1 MPTYTA
7 IAMDRLIESGGSK
20 STTTSKSIHE
30 SKFERRI
37 NVPNSSF
44 DRSKNGSS
52 SKLERKI
59 IQTNVKMDD
68 TNGKP
73 SIIGD
78 RKDHWTQISPALY
91 TIPKPTPLPDSPSFP
106 DSPSSFPPSPY
117 IINHKRRGP
126 RLSQSFTED
135 DFGTQQQALDGEK
148 IDEKLRDTKKDLP
161 STSVDDP
168 SISRETVNCAKED
181 NLLFTTDNLV
191 KGGEVTDLCDGE
203 ILHQDLHN
211 GSAGQNG
218 TMKFVAFNLRRGGEA
233 DDFFD
238 PQESLS
244 VRSFGESE
252 SNGGFQRCLSS
263 MTPMGEFYDA
273 WEELSSENGPQ
284 IPTNDFEN
292 ELREIRL
299 SLLTEIEKRKQVEEV
314 LTNMQTQWQ
323 RIRERLSLVG
333 LNFPP
338 NPVAGEELDNEQPDD
353 QVEDLCQQVHILRV
367 VSESIGKGIA
377 KAELETEIEAQI
389 ESKNFEIAR
398 LWDRLNYYE
407 AVNRE
412 MSQRNQEAIET
423 ARRLRQIRKRRQKK
437 LIWGSIAATITIGS
451 AVLAW
456 SYFSTGRE
464 SSSLDQSRS
473 LEGDSASE
481 L

>member
-20 STTTSKSIHE
+20 SMPTSKSIHE
-30 SKFERRI
+30 SKFERRNNI
-37 NVPNSSF
+37 PNSSF

-52 SKLERKI
+52 SKLERKTI
-59 IQTNVKMDD
+59 LSND
-68 TNGKP
+68 TNGKS
-73 SIIGD
+73 SIAGD

-91 TIPKPTPLPDSPSFP
+91 TIPKPTPLPDSPSFQ

-126 RLSQSFTED
+126 RLSKSFTED

-148 IDEKLRDTKKDLP
+148 IDGNLRDMEKELP
-161 STSVDDP
+161 NTSVDDP
-168 SISRETVNCAKED
+168 SISRETVNCVKED

-191 KGGEVTDLCDGE
+191 KGGEVTELCDGE
-203 ILHQDLHN
+203 LLHQDLHN
-211 GSAGQNG
+211 VSAGQNG
-218 TMKFVAFNLRRGGEA
+218 TMKSVAFSLRRGGEA

-244 VRSFGESE
+244 AKSFSESE
-252 SNGGFQRCLSS
+252 SNGGLQRCLSS

-314 LTNMQTQWQ
+314 LSNMQTQWQ

-333 LNFPP
+333 LNLPP
-338 NPVAGEELDNEQPDD
+338 NLVAGEQLDNEQPDD
-353 QVEDLCQQVHILRV
+353 QVEDLCQQVHIIRFI
-367 VSESIGKGIA
+367 SDSIGRGIA
-377 KAELETEIEAQI
+377 KAEVETEIEAQI

-437 LIWGSIAATITIGS
+437 WIWGSIAATITLGS
-451 AVLAW
+451 AVLVW
-456 SYFSTGRE
+456 SYISTGRE
-464 SSSLDQSRS
+464 SSSLNESHS
-473 LEGDSASE
+473 HEGDSASE

>member
-7 IAMDRLIESGGSK
+7 IAMDRLIETGGSK
-20 STTTSKSIHE
+20 STATSKSIHD
-30 SKFERRI
+30 SKFERRNNI
-37 NVPNSSF
+37 PNSSF

-52 SKLERKI
+52 SKLERI
-59 IQTNVKMDD
+59 SFESNVKLDD
-68 TNGKP
+68 TNGK
-73 SIIGD
+73 SSVIAGTN
-78 RKDHWTQISPALY
+78 DHWTQISPALY
-91 TIPKPTPLPDSPSFP
+91 TIPKPTPLPDSPSSYP
-106 DSPSSFPPSPY
+106 DSSSSFPPSPY

-126 RLSQSFTED
+126 RLSKSFTED
-135 DFGTQQQALDGEK
+135 DFGTQQALDGEK
-148 IDEKLRDTKKDLP
+148 KIDENLRDMEKELP

-168 SISRETVNCAKED
+168 SISSETINCAEED
-181 NLLFTTDNLV
+181 NLLFPADN
-191 KGGEVTDLCDGE
+191 GEVSDLCDKE
-203 ILHQDLHN
+203 LLHQDLHN

-218 TMKFVAFNLRRGGEA
+218 TMKSVAFNLRRDGEA

-244 VRSFGESE
+244 VRSYGESE
-252 SNGGFQRCLSS
+252 NNGGLQRCVSS

-284 IPTNDFEN
+284 LPTNDLEN

-299 SLLTEIEKRKQVEEV
+299 SLLMEIEKRKQVEEA
-314 LTNMQTQWQ
+314 LSTMQTQWQ
-323 RIRERLSLVG
+323 SIREQLSLVG
-333 LNFPP
+333 LNIPP
-338 NPVAGEELDNEQPDD
+338 NVIAGEGLDNEQPVD
-353 QVEDLCQQVHILRV
+353 QVEDLCQQVHIVRF
-367 VSESIGKGIA
+367 VSDSIGRGIA
-377 KAELETEIEAQI
+377 KAEVEAEMEAQI

-437 LIWGSIAATITIGS
+437 WIWGSIAATITLGS

-464 SSSLDQSRS
+464 ASYLNQSHS
-473 LEGDSASE
+473 LEGDSGSE

>member
-1 MPTYTA
+1 
-7 IAMDRLIESGGSK
+7 MDRLIESRGSK
-20 STTTSKSIHE
+20 SMTTSKSIHE
-30 SKFERRI
+30 SKFERRNNI
-37 NVPNSSF
+37 PNSRF
-44 DRSKNGSS
+44 DRSKNGSA
-52 SKLERKI
+52 SKLERI
-59 IQTNVKMDD
+59 AIQSNVKMDD
-68 TNGKP
+68 TNGK
-73 SIIGD
+73 SSVIGD

-135 DFGTQQQALDGEK
+135 DFGTQQQALYVEK
-148 IDEKLRDTKKDLP
+148 MDENLRDMEKDIP
-161 STSVDDP
+161 STTVVDP
-168 SISRETVNCAKED
+168 SISRETVDCAKED
-181 NLLFTTDNLV
+181 NLLFATDNLV
-191 KGGEVTDLCDGE
+191 KDGEVTDLCDGQL
-203 ILHQDLHN
+203 LHQDLHN

-218 TMKFVAFNLRRGGEA
+218 TVKSVVFNLRRRGEA

-238 PQESLS
+238 PHESLS
-244 VRSFGESE
+244 VKSFGESE
-252 SNGGFQRCLSS
+252 SNGGLQRCLSS

-284 IPTNDFEN
+284 VPTNDFEN

-299 SLLTEIEKRKQVEEV
+299 SLLMEIEKRKQVEEV
-314 LTNMQTQWQ
+314 LSNMQTQWK
-323 RIRERLSLVG
+323 RIHERLSLVG

-338 NPVAGEELDNEQPDD
+338 NPVAGEELDSEQPDD
-353 QVEDLCQQVHILRV
+353 QVEDLCQQVHVIRI
-367 VSESIGKGIA
+367 VSEAIGRGIA
-377 KAELETEIEAQI
+377 KAELEAETEAQI

-398 LWDRLNYYE
+398 LWDRLSYYE

-412 MSQRNQEAIET
+412 MSQRNQEALET

-437 LIWGSIAATITIGS
+437 WIWGSIAAAITLGS

-464 SSSLDQSRS
+464 SSSLDQSHS

>member
-20 STTTSKSIHE
+20 SMATSKSVHD
-30 SKFERRI
+30 SKFERRNNI
-37 NVPNSSF
+37 PNSNF
-44 DRSKNGSS
+44 DRSKNGSI
-52 SKLERKI
+52 SKLERK
-59 IQTNVKMDD
+59 TMESNVKMDD
-68 TNGKP
+68 TNGK
-73 SIIGD
+73 SSVTGD

-91 TIPKPTPLPDSPSFP
+91 TIPKPTPLPDSPSSFP

-117 IINHKRRGP
+117 IIIHKRRGP
-126 RLSQSFTED
+126 RLSKSLSED
-135 DFGTQQQALDGEK
+135 DFGTQQRALDGEK
-148 IDEKLRDTKKDLP
+148 IVGNLRDTEKELP
-161 STSVDDP
+161 ITSVDDP
-168 SISRETVNCAKED
+168 SVSGETINCQED

-191 KGGEVTDLCDGE
+191 KGGEASDLCDGE
-203 ILHQDLHN
+203 HLHQDLHN
-211 GSAGQNG
+211 GSTGQNS
-218 TMKFVAFNLRRGGEA
+218 TMKSVAFNLRRGGEA

-238 PQESLS
+238 PQDSLS
-244 VRSFGESE
+244 VKSYGESE
-252 SNGGFQRCLSS
+252 NNSGLQRCLSS

-284 IPTNDFEN
+284 IPTIDFEN

-299 SLLTEIEKRKQVEEV
+299 SLLMEIEKRNQVEEA
-314 LTNMQTQWQ
+314 LSNMQTQWQ
-323 RIRERLSLVG
+323 RIRERLSLLG

-338 NPVAGEELDNEQPDD
+338 NPVAGEGFDNEQLDD
-353 QVEDLCQQVHILRV
+353 QVEDLCQQVDIIRF
-367 VSESIGKGIA
+367 VSDSIGRGKA
-377 KAELETEIEAQI
+377 KAEMETEMEAQI

-437 LIWGSIAATITIGS
+437 WIWGSIAATITLGS

-456 SYFSTGRE
+456 SFFSAGGA
-464 SSSLDQSRS
+464 SSSLNESHN

>member
-1 MPTYTA
+1 
-7 IAMDRLIESGGSK
+7 MDRLIESRGSK
-20 STTTSKSIHE
+20 SMTTSKSIHE
-30 SKFERRI
+30 SKFERRNNI
-37 NVPNSSF
+37 PNSGF
-44 DRSKNGSS
+44 DRSKNGSA
-52 SKLERKI
+52 SKLERI
-59 IQTNVKMDD
+59 AIQSNVKMDD
-68 TNGKP
+68 TNGK
-73 SIIGD
+73 SSVIGD

-135 DFGTQQQALDGEK
+135 DFGTQQQALDVEK
-148 IDEKLRDTKKDLP
+148 MDESLRDMEKDLP
-161 STSVDDP
+161 STTVVDP
-168 SISRETVNCAKED
+168 STSREIVDCAKED

-191 KGGEVTDLCDGE
+191 KNGEVTDLCDGQL
-203 ILHQDLHN
+203 LHQDLHN

-218 TMKFVAFNLRRGGEA
+218 TIKSVAFNLRRGGEA

-244 VRSFGESE
+244 VKSFGESE
-252 SNGGFQRCLSS
+252 SNGGLQRCLSS

-284 IPTNDFEN
+284 LPTNDFEN

-314 LTNMQTQWQ
+314 LSNMQTQWK
-323 RIRERLSLVG
+323 RIHERLSLAG

-338 NPVAGEELDNEQPDD
+338 NPVAGKELDSEQPDD
-353 QVEDLCQQVHILRV
+353 QVEDLCQQVHIIRI
-367 VSESIGKGIA
+367 VSETIGRGIA

-423 ARRLRQIRKRRQKK
+423 ARRVRQIRKRRQKK
-437 LIWGSIAATITIGS
+437 WIWGSIAATITLGS

-464 SSSLDQSRS
+464 SSSLDQSHS
-473 LEGDSASE
+473 VEGDSASE

>member
-7 IAMDRLIESGGSK
+7 IAMDRLIESRGSK
-20 STTTSKSIHE
+20 SMTTPKSIHD
-30 SKFERRI
+30 SKFERRNNI
-37 NVPNSSF
+37 PNSSF
-44 DRSKNGSS
+44 ERSKNGYS
-52 SKLERKI
+52 SKLERK
-59 IQTNVKMDD
+59 TSESNVKMDD
-68 TNGKP
+68 TNGK
-73 SIIGD
+73 SSVIAD
-78 RKDHWTQISPALY
+78 RNDHWTQISPALY
-91 TIPKPTPLPDSPSFP
+91 TIPKPTPLPDSPS
-106 DSPSSFPPSPY
+106 SFPPSPY

-126 RLSQSFTED
+126 RLSKSFTED

-148 IDEKLRDTKKDLP
+148 KMDENLRDMEKELP

-168 SISRETVNCAKED
+168 SVSSETVDCAKED
-181 NLLFTTDNLV
+181 TLLFTADNLV
-191 KGGEVTDLCDGE
+191 KGGEESDLCDGE
-203 ILHQDLHN
+203 LLHQDLHN

-218 TMKFVAFNLRRGGEA
+218 TMKSVAFNLRRGGEV

-244 VRSFGESE
+244 VRSYGESE
-252 SNGGFQRCLSS
+252 NNGGLQRCLSY

-273 WEELSSENGPQ
+273 WEELSTDNGSQ
-284 IPTNDFEN
+284 IPANDFES

-299 SLLTEIEKRKQVEEV
+299 SLLMEIEKRKQVEEA
-314 LTNMQTQWQ
+314 LINMQTQWQ
-323 RIRERLSLVG
+323 RIRERLSLLG

-338 NPVAGEELDNEQPDD
+338 NPVTGEGLDNEQLDD
-353 QVEDLCQQVHILRV
+353 QVEDLCQQLHIVRF
-367 VSESIGKGIA
+367 VSDSIGRGLA
-377 KAELETEIEAQI
+377 KAEVEAEMEAQI
-389 ESKNFEIAR
+389 ESKNFEIER

-423 ARRLRQIRKRRQKK
+423 ARRIRQIRKRRQKK
-437 LIWGSIAATITIGS
+437 WIWGSIAATITLGS

-464 SSSLDQSRS
+464 SSCLNQSSHS
-473 LEGDSASE
+473 LEGDSGSE